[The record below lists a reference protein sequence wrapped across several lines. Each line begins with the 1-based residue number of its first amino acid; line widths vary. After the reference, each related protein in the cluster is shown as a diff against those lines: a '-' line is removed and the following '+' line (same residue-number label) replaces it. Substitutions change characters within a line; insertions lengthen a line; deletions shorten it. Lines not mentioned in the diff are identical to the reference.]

1 MFSILAAGVE
11 EMSSPAAG
19 TIKRGVLSQ
28 QEYLA
33 PLPIPTGEKPVDM
46 VNMIWRKNDV
56 YLDIGNFNVAGGVA
70 AIWCMSWLF
79 VSMNL
84 ILYDPF
90 MIMAG
95 LIIVGVPALV
105 FVCNLARPTP
115 LPIRFNR
122 QRREVCVPRED
133 GEYWIVPW
141 ETVTAAASQHVSV
154 SQAGKTTSGMLFISF
169 DNPDPLAPED
179 NKHWMWGFNC
189 GGNEAAMSLWE
200 CIRSYMEI
208 GPQALPQGNEFERG
222 RASLNGRGIVWGI
235 CCEYAQAI
243 CQRVREGDLGQAL
256 WLILCI
262 FLFGGP
268 FIFMLQTWKLS
279 PPPTLDYPEII
290 EWSKP
295 LPPEQ
300 WAKRSDALEAAI
312 IQREAELL
320 ARAQS

>member
-1 MFSILAAGVE
+1 
-11 EMSSPAAG
+11 MSSPAAG
-19 TIKRGVLSQ
+19 TIRRGGLSQ

-70 AIWCMSWLF
+70 AIWFMSWLF
-79 VSMNL
+79 VFMTL

-105 FVCNLARPTP
+105 FVYNLARPTP

-169 DNPDPLAPED
+169 DNPDALAPEN

-189 GGNEAAMSLWE
+189 GGNEASMSTWE

-208 GPQALPQGNEFERG
+208 GPHVLPQSNDFEKS
-222 RASLNGRGIVWGI
+222 RASLKGRGLLWGT
-235 CCEYAQAI
+235 CCAYAESFWLHL
-243 CQRVREGDLGQAL
+243 RKGEL
-256 WLILCI
+256 WEATYLILCI
-262 FLFGGP
+262 VLFGGP
-268 FIFMLQTWKLS
+268 LIFMLQTWKLS

-320 ARAQS
+320 AGAQS

>member
-1 MFSILAAGVE
+1 MSAEAG
-11 EMSSPAAG
+11 G
-19 TIKRGVLSQ
+19 TTKKNLLSQ
-28 QEYLA
+28 QDYLA
-33 PLPIPTGEKPVDM
+33 PLPIPTGQKPVDM

-70 AIWCMSWLF
+70 ATWCMSWLF

-141 ETVTAAASQHVSV
+141 ETVTAAASQHSSV
-154 SQAGKTTSGMLFISF
+154 SQAGKTTSGILFISF

-189 GGNEAAMSLWE
+189 GGNEASMSTWE

-208 GPQALPQGNEFERG
+208 GPHVLPQSNDFEKS
-222 RASLNGRGIVWGI
+222 RASLKGRGLLWGT
-235 CCEYAQAI
+235 CCAYVEDFWLHL
-243 CQRVREGDLGQAL
+243 RKGEL
-256 WLILCI
+256 WEATYLILCI

-268 FIFMLQTWKLS
+268 LIFMLQTWKLS

-295 LPPEQ
+295 LPSEQ

-312 IQREAELL
+312 IQREAELA
-320 ARAQS
+320 ARPAS

>member
-1 MFSILAAGVE
+1 MNTE
-11 EMSSPAAG
+11 AAG
-19 TIKRGVLSQ
+19 TTKKNLLSQ
-28 QEYLA
+28 QDYLA

-70 AIWCMSWLF
+70 TIWCMSWLF
-79 VSMNL
+79 VSINL
-84 ILYDPF
+84 ILFDPF

-105 FVCNLARPTP
+105 FVYNLARPTP

-133 GEYWIVPW
+133 GEYWVVPW
-141 ETVTAAASQHVSV
+141 ETVTAAATQHSSV

-169 DNPDPLAPED
+169 DNPDPLAPQD

-189 GGNEAAMSLWE
+189 GGNEASMSTWE

-208 GPQALPQGNEFERG
+208 GPHVLPQNNDFEKN
-222 RASLNGRGIVWGI
+222 RASLKGRGLLWGT
-235 CCEYAQAI
+235 CCAYAESFWLHLRKGELWEAI
-243 CQRVREGDLGQAL
+243 Y
-256 WLILCI
+256 LILCI

-268 FIFMLQTWKLS
+268 LVFMLQTWKLS

-300 WAKRSDALEAAI
+300 FAKRSPELERAI
-312 IQREAELL
+312 IQREAELA
-320 ARAQS
+320 ARSGS

>member
-1 MFSILAAGVE
+1 
-11 EMSSPAAG
+11 MSAEVAG
-19 TIKRGVLSQ
+19 TTKKNLLSQ
-28 QEYLA
+28 QDYLA
-33 PLPIPTGEKPVDM
+33 PLPIPTGQKPVDM

-70 AIWCMSWLF
+70 ATWCMSWLF

-141 ETVTAAASQHVSV
+141 ETVTAAASQHSSV

-169 DNPDPLAPED
+169 DNPDRLAPED

-189 GGNEAAMSLWE
+189 GGNEASMSTWE

-208 GPQALPQGNEFERG
+208 GPHVLPQSNGFEKS
-222 RASLNGRGIVWGI
+222 RASLKGRGLLWGT
-235 CCEYAQAI
+235 CCAYVEDFWLHL
-243 CQRVREGDLGQAL
+243 RKGEL
-256 WLILCI
+256 WEATYLILCI

-268 FIFMLQTWKLS
+268 LIFMLQTWKLS

-295 LPPEQ
+295 LPSEQ

-312 IQREAELL
+312 IQREAELA
-320 ARAQS
+320 ARPAS

>member
-1 MFSILAAGVE
+1 
-11 EMSSPAAG
+11 
-19 TIKRGVLSQ
+19 
-28 QEYLA
+28 
-33 PLPIPTGEKPVDM
+33 M

-70 AIWCMSWLF
+70 TIWCMSWLF
-79 VSMNL
+79 VSINL
-84 ILYDPF
+84 ILFDPF

-105 FVCNLARPTP
+105 FVYNLARPTP

-141 ETVTAAASQHVSV
+141 ETVTAAATQHSSV

-169 DNPDPLAPED
+169 DNPDPLAPQD

-189 GGNEAAMSLWE
+189 GGNEASMSTWE

-208 GPQALPQGNEFERG
+208 GPHVLPESNDFEKS
-222 RASLNGRGIVWGI
+222 RASLKGRGLLWGT
-235 CCEYAQAI
+235 CCAYAESFWLHL
-243 CQRVREGDLGQAL
+243 RKGEL
-256 WLILCI
+256 WEATYLVLCI

-268 FIFMLQTWKLS
+268 SSLCCKPGNSRPHPHWTTPRSSNGLNPCPLS
-279 PPPTLDYPEII
+279 NGPSD
-290 EWSKP
+290 P
-295 LPPEQ
+295 LSLSAQ
-300 WAKRSDALEAAI
+300 SFSAKQNWQHVPALE
-312 IQREAELL
+312 
-320 ARAQS
+320 